1 VSKKSLFDRAV
12 LTHFRRAGNDP
23 EIFEELRGGEKA
35 SSKLSSCQQ
44 KRRAPN
50 LPLKSTLRYVWNT
63 AANCFWS

>member
-1 VSKKSLFDRAV
+1 V

-50 LPLKSTLRYVWNT
+50 YHSKVPFDMYGIRRRTVSGV
-63 AANCFWS
+63 